1 MRERDILHLTI
12 PAFAVA
18 LARVVDPG
26 LRQRPVAVAPGSS
39 ERSLLQCVSH
49 EASKEG
55 IQNGMSVRQARCFC
69 PALIVLPPD
78 PQLLNRGQRALL
90 QLVSSYSPIIEPHA
104 AGRLFLDLTGSRRLF
119 GPGRDVAT
127 RLEAEIG
134 KNLRLSGTV
143 GVAGNKLVSRIAA
156 GCLER
161 PGVCDVLRGSERN
174 FIAPLPV
181 SMLPG
186 IGPTRERL
194 LLQELNLKKVDDLAA
209 LQLAQLRL
217 VFGPFAVLVHQRAQ
231 GIDPS
236 PVCSP
241 RQTPEIAEESFLSQA
256 DNDDTVLLAELCR
269 LVESC
274 GQQLRRLE
282 RGVSEL
288 NLTVHYADGVQQ
300 SKATQLA
307 IPQDHDLVLYDSAE
321 KLFQSVCTRRTRVKG
336 LKLVCRKLGLPD
348 CQGDLFATD
357 GPSPRQQSLQRTIDQ
372 LRGRYGMQSIQRGRT
387 LVPCTP

>member
-1 MRERDILHLTI
+1 MKERDILHLTI

-26 LRQRPVAVAPGSS
+26 LRQRPVAVAPGTSG
-39 ERSLLQCVSH
+39 RSLLQCVSH

-55 IQNGMSVRQARCFC
+55 IQNGMTVRQARHFC

-90 QLVSSYSPIIEPHA
+90 QLVSSYSPIIEPHNG
-104 AGRLFLDLTGSRRLF
+104 GRLFLDLTGSRRLF

-127 RLEAEIG
+127 RLEKEIG
-134 KNLRLSGTV
+134 KSLRLNGTV

-156 GCLER
+156 GCLDR
-161 PGVCDVLRGSERN
+161 PGICDVLHGAERN

-186 IGPTRERL
+186 IGPTRERV
-194 LLQELNLKKVDDLAA
+194 LLQELNLKRVDDLAA

-231 GIDPS
+231 GIDLS

-241 RQTPEIAEESFLSQA
+241 RQTPEIAEESFLSHV
-256 DNDDTVLLAELCR
+256 DNDDVVLLAELCR

-274 GQQLRRLE
+274 GQKLRRLQ
-282 RGVSEL
+282 RGASEL
-288 NLTVHYADGVQQ
+288 KLTVHYADGVQQ
-300 SKATQLA
+300 SRATQLTS
-307 IPQDHDLVLYDSAE
+307 PQDHDLVLYE
-321 KLFQSVCTRRTRVKG
+321 CVEQLFQNICTRRTRVKG
-336 LKLVCRKLGLPD
+336 FKLVCCKLGPPD
-348 CQGDLFATD
+348 CQGTLFATD
-357 GPSPRQQSLQRTIDQ
+357 GPTPRQQSLQRTIDQ
-372 LRGRYGMQSIQRGRT
+372 LRDRYGMQSIQSGRT
-387 LVPCTP
+387 LLA

>member
-18 LARVVDPG
+18 LARVVDPS

-55 IQNGMSVRQARCFC
+55 VQPGMTLHQARRFC
-69 PALIVLPPD
+69 PALHVLPPD
-78 PQLLNRGQRALL
+78 PQLLGRGQRALL

-104 AGRLFLDLTGSRRLF
+104 GGRMFLDLTGSRRLF

-127 RLEAEIG
+127 RLEKEIG
-134 KNLRLSGTV
+134 KRLRLAGTV
-143 GVAGNKLVSRIAA
+143 GVGGNKLVSRIAA
-156 GCLER
+156 GILER
-161 PGVCDVLRGSERN
+161 PGVCDVLRGAERN

-194 LLQELNLKKVDDLAA
+194 LLQELNLMKVADLAA
-209 LQLAQLRL
+209 LQVAQLRL
-217 VFGPFAVLVHQRAQ
+217 IFGPFAVLAQQRAQ
-231 GIDPS
+231 GFDPS
-236 PVCSP
+236 PVCPP

-256 DNDDTVLLAELCR
+256 DNDDAVLLAELCR

-274 GQQLRRLE
+274 GQQLRRLQ
-282 RGVSEL
+282 RGVTEL

-300 SKATQLA
+300 SRATLLSA
-307 IPQDHDLVLYDSAE
+307 PQDHDLVLYECAE
-321 KLFQSVCTRRTRVKG
+321 KLFQQVCTRRTRVKG
-336 LKLVCRKLGLPD
+336 LKLVCRKLGLVD
-348 CQGDLFATD
+348 CQGNFFATD
-357 GPSPRQQSLQRTIDQ
+357 GPSPRQQSLQGAIDR
-372 LRGRYGMQSIQRGRT
+372 LRDRYGMQSIQRGRT
-387 LVPCTP
+387 LVA